1 MLPHTAYSR
10 HWLQLAMHSAHCWQ
24 AVVCAV
30 CTLLRRSWPRCDF
43 PHNCIIFT
51 TWLNWS
57 LSSGCRLADYE
68 YYMYLFE
75 ILYVYVCESC
85 QSACARVDFQL
96 FNLLFPF
103 FSVDFYSVSYIRQH
117 ATGFNI
123 AIQVLGLFWNQ
134 LNLVLLEWFIY
145 LENTQEN
152 PAYYSILLKHSTI
165 DEHTAAIPMR
175 TNQRPLDIIISTL
188 MVNQFA

>member
-1 MLPHTAYSR
+1 MHTADRLSCV
-10 HWLQLAMHSAHCWQ
+10 QCAHCWGDHGPD
-24 AVVCAV
+24 AIFHTTA
-30 CTLLRRSWPRCDF
+30 LSLRHR
-43 PHNCIIFT
+43 
-51 TWLNWS
+51 LNWS

-117 ATGFNI
+117 ATGSNI